1 MERLPIWQTG
11 ARWLTAIILT
21 AGLMAGLSALA
32 SQGSADEPAAP
43 ESPDYCRISGI
54 YPHLAV
60 FNQPEDPADRPNHGE
75 CGIGAIAVWQDR
87 LWYLTYPQHKTTGS
101 SDKLYE
107 LDAAMNVRI
116 RPESVGG
123 THAGRMY
130 HRESGQLILGPYFI
144 DAEGRVRAANLQELR
159 GRMTAVMR
167 HLREP
172 ADKVYFFD
180 MEGVIYEA
188 NVHSLEVV
196 RLFVKP
202 VPGWH
207 GKGGYTAQGRVVI
220 ANNGE
225 VGPADA
231 YRNLLVGGPAVGDE
245 AGVLA
250 EWDGATWRI
259 VERKQFCDVTG
270 PGGLWGAPDDRAPL
284 WAVGWDKRSV
294 ILKLLDG
301 GKWFTFRLPKG
312 SHTFDPRHGW
322 YTEWPRIREI
332 APGRFMLCMHGQM
345 FDFPPSF
352 AAGSAAGIRPICTH
366 LRYIPDFCH
375 WNGQVVLG
383 ADDASM
389 MQNPLC
395 GQAQSNLWFG
405 TADRL
410 LEFGPAAGWGGV
422 WMDDAV
428 HAGEPSEPYLF
439 AGYRERTVHIV
450 HNASM
455 PVRFSLETGDGAG
468 PEWRTLR
475 VIEVPPGD
483 YRGEVLPEDAPGE
496 WIRVTASA
504 DCRATA
510 YFHAAS
516 PRPDVPHEDDLFAGL
531 ARVAEDSPVY
541 GGVIRPAAHNRNLQ
555 WVAEEH
561 AGATVQARG
570 YREAD
575 ITPRGEPII
584 TQPNEDRGEEV
595 LSVGRIVSDYAVDDA
610 SVIVRDAEGK
620 TFRLPK
626 GAAEFDALV
635 GRARGVR
642 ECASERFLANIHGT
656 FYEIPRSNKSK
667 PDWERMKPVASHD
680 RRILDFC
687 SWRGLLV
694 LAGVREGAMPDGHVF
709 RAEDG
714 PALWFGALDDLW
726 KLGKPR
732 GYGGPWRDT
741 AVSAGVPSDAYLMT
755 GFDRKTLTI
764 SHDQPDTV
772 TFRLEINFD
781 HQGFHVWREIAVP
794 AGQSVTYAFPQG
806 FQAHWLR
813 LRSDKDC
820 RATAQLRYE

>member
-1 MERLPIWQTG
+1 MAHSPIVRAFAGCW
-11 ARWLTAIILT
+11 TAVLLL
-21 AGLMAGLSALA
+21 AGLPGPPAWAL
-32 SQGSADEPAAP
+32 
-43 ESPDYCRISGI
+43 ESEQATPRGPDYCRISGI

-60 FNQPEDPADRPNHGE
+60 FNQPQDPADRPNHGE

-101 SDKLYE
+101 NDKLYE

-130 HRESGQLILGPYFI
+130 HRESNQLILGPYFI
-144 DAEGRVRAANLQELR
+144 DARGVVRAADLNELR

-180 MEGVIYEA
+180 MEGAIYEVD
-188 NVHSLEVV
+188 VHSLKAVK
-196 RLFVKP
+196 LFDKP

-207 GKGGYTAQGRVVI
+207 GKGGYTAQRRVVI

-231 YRNLLVGGPAVGDE
+231 YRKLLVGGPAVGDE

-250 EWDGATWRI
+250 EWDGETWRI

-270 PGGLWGAPDDRAPL
+270 PGGLWGSPDDLAPL

-301 GKWFTFRLPKG
+301 GTWSTFRLPKG

-332 APGRFMLCMHGQM
+332 APGRLMLCMHGQM
-345 FDFPPSF
+345 FEFPPNF
-352 AAGSAAGIRPICTH
+352 ASRSANGIRPICTH
-366 LRYIPDFCH
+366 LRYIPDFCN
-375 WNGQVVLG
+375 WNDQVILG

-389 MQNPLC
+389 MQNPMC

-405 TADRL
+405 TADQLRT
-410 LEFGPAAGWGGV
+410 FGPASGWGGV
-422 WMDDAV
+422 WLDDAV
-428 HAGEPSEPYLF
+428 RGDEPSEPFLF

-450 HNASM
+450 HDASV
-455 PVRFSLETGDGAG
+455 PVQFVLQTSDNPTA
-468 PEWRTLR
+468 EWRTIRTL
-475 VIEVPPGD
+475 EVPSGG
-483 YRGEVLPEDAPGE
+483 YACEVLPEDAPGE
-496 WIRVTASA
+496 WIRVIASA

-510 YFHAAS
+510 YFHVAS
-516 PRPDVPHEDDLFAGL
+516 PRPDSPGEDELFAGL
-531 ARVAEDSPVY
+531 ACVTEPAPVY
-541 GGVIRPAAHNRNLQ
+541 GGIIRPAAHNRNLQ
-555 WVAEEH
+555 WVTDEH
-561 AGATVQARG
+561 AGPDGTARV
-570 YREAD
+570 YREVD
-575 ITPRGEPII
+575 ITPRGEP
-584 TQPNEDRGEEV
+584 TVLRPDEDRTAEV
-595 LSVGRIVSDYAVDDA
+595 VAVGKIVSDYAVDDA
-610 SVIVRDAEGK
+610 SVIVRNADGK

-626 GAAEFDALV
+626 GATAFDALV
-635 GRARGVR
+635 GRARGAR
-642 ECASERFLANIHGT
+642 ECASERFLAHIHGT
-656 FYEIPRSNKSK
+656 FYEVPRGGNGK

-694 LAGVREGAMPDGHVF
+694 LAGVREGAIPDGHVF
-709 RAEDG
+709 RADG
-714 PALWFGALDDLW
+714 GPGLWFGALDDLW

-732 GYGGPWRDT
+732 GQGGPWRET
-741 AVSAGVPSDAYLMT
+741 AVSAGKPSDPYLMT
-755 GFDRKTLTI
+755 GFDRKTLTLA
-764 SHDQPDTV
+764 HDQPETV
-772 TFRLEINFD
+772 TFTLEINFD
-781 HQGFHVWREIAVP
+781 HQGFHDWQAIAVP
-794 AGQSVTYAFPQG
+794 PGRSVSYAFPKG
-806 FQAHWLR
+806 YQAHWLR
-813 LRSDKDC
+813 LRCDKDC
-820 RATAQLRYE
+820 RATAQLQYD